1 MAEIVQCMGHI
12 SLAKQQVIYHIWY
25 LSGGDWWSHLR
36 ACPRQHFFALCI
48 LASSYPF
55 GFSLLQDSLTVPM
68 LVDLIKKHGPSVQ
81 TACLGVMQNLSSNS
95 AFHQKLLEQGV
106 LEALDAAKDVDG
118 GALGSQCA
126 AVLYNFSLEEKSL
139 TQMMELGAIFLVT
152 HLSHSHVMKVRFR
165 MYLCSFSVCL

>member
-1 MAEIVQCMGHI
+1 
-12 SLAKQQVIYHIWY
+12 
-25 LSGGDWWSHLR
+25 
-36 ACPRQHFFALCI
+36 
-48 LASSYPF
+48 
-55 GFSLLQDSLTVPM
+55 M

-95 AFHQKLLEQGV
+95 AFHRKLLEQGV

-118 GALGSQCA
+118 GAMGSQCA

-152 HLSHSHVMKVRFR
+152 HLSYSHVMKVRFILHMCHFNR
-165 MYLCSFSVCL
+165 KIVNAQKASRSECLRFHFPLVCEAFQRTLIRLPSSDGCLGWTGAAPVVFRVRWKNGQYWPHFCWKL